1 MANQISDSQIF
12 AKVYD
17 LAWEVMKMVRNSHFT
32 MVLLEQM
39 GILLWCYNLLI
50 EENFQGQIMNPKY
63 TADESRQE
71 GI

>member
-1 MANQISDSQIF
+1 
-12 AKVYD
+12 
-17 LAWEVMKMVRNSHFT
+17 MVRNSHFT

-39 GILLWCYNLLI
+39 GNLLWCYNLLI
-50 EENFQGQIMNPKY
+50 EENFQGQIMNPKH